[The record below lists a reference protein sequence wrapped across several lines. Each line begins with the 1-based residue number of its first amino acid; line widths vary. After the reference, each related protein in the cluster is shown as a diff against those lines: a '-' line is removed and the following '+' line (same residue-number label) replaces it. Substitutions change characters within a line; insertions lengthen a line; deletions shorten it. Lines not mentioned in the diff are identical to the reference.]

1 MTEDQLNYFYREL
14 VHGVLSKLENDDWQH
29 LKGQE
34 LEEGKSCQTTGTTKI
49 RRD

>member
-29 LKGQE
+29 LNGQE
-34 LEEGKSCQTTGTTKI
+34 LEEGKSCQITGTTKI